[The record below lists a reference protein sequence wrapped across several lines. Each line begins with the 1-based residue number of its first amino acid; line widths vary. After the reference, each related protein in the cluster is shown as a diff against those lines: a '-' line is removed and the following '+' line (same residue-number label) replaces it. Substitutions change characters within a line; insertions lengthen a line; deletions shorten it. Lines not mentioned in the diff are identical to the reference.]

1 MSLNCYPACWCVFVW
16 HGHGNAHGVVA
27 VVIVR
32 HDQSS
37 ECADPYGT
45 KGTKRVESFL
55 KQTRDCDCSCPL
67 TRILSRKK
75 NKISVQ
81 IHKRFQIASIPTE
94 PISRPKTCLCL
105 PTKKSWYKFTNRFK
119 LPASLLDRIRAH
131 TARGHGKQRR
141 LRQKRRPCDCVA
153 VSSEKCHCSW

>member
-1 MSLNCYPACWCVFVW
+1 M
-16 HGHGNAHGVVA
+16 
-27 VVIVR
+27 R

-55 KQTRDCDCSCPL
+55 EQTRDCDCSCPL
-67 TRILSRKK
+67 TRIHSRKK
-75 NKISVQ
+75 IKSQYKFTNGFKLHLSPLN
-81 IHKRFQIASIPTE
+81 RFPAQKLVSAC
-94 PISRPKTCLCL
+94 RQ
-105 PTKKSWYKFTNRFK
+105 KKSWYKFTNRFK

-141 LRQKRRPCDCVA
+141 LRQKRRPFYRVA